1 MTKENSNLQILV
13 AELTAIIEVVVGGTL
28 SLTNTQKAI
37 IIDATIKSHEDNPIP
52 ASYSFINDLAKLK
65 NA

>member
-1 MTKENSNLQILV
+1 MTKENSNLHTLA

-37 IIDATIKSHEDNPIP
+37 IIDAAIKSHEDNPIP
-52 ASYSFINDLAKLK
+52 ASSIFINTLAKLK
-65 NA
+65 NV